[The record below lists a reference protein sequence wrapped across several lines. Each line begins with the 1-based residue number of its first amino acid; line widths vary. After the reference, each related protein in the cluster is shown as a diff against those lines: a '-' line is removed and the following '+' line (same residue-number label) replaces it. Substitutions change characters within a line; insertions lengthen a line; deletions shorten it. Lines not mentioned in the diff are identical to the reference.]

1 MADYDDLPEG
11 PQVVPGQ
18 VIIKL
23 TQTAQRQM
31 TAAVPTGP
39 MRGMTAD
46 APCELGVDTIDK
58 VLKKCKARTINRLHG
73 PIPTST
79 LSNAAT
85 AEVAGDLVGTMRVR
99 YDSGDDPEQV
109 AKDLKKAAGVT
120 DASAEYYRFSSA
132 TPNDPDFG
140 QLWGMQA
147 INAPAAWDRTT
158 GCSNVVVGVLDT
170 GVDLNHPDL
179 APNLVQGRDMVDLPG
194 ATPPPGFHF
203 EGDNVGRDSIPQ
215 DEVGHGT
222 HVAGTIGAVGNNGT
236 GVVGV
241 CWSVKLMPV
250 KVLTRIV
257 NNTDPL
263 DVRGTGSSADVAA
276 GIRWAVD
283 NGAHILNLSLGSLSS
298 TFVERDAVAY
308 AVSRGVLVVA
318 AMGNHEQRN
327 PGAPSYPAAYPNVL
341 SVGAVNQAKQRAPFS
356 VRGPHIDVVA
366 PGVGIRS
373 TDWDDTYSSKSGTSM
388 ATPHVAG
395 LAALMKCCKSS
406 LTADQIADII
416 RQTAEPL
423 RDNPGDPVPND
434 SYGAGLIDA
443 QKAINRACPRFTLPP
458 CRPCIIPP
466 PPCRPC
472 IIPPPPPPCRP
483 CLPPPP
489 CRPCLP
495 PPPCVACLPP
505 PPPPPPCIACPPCG
519 PCIRR
524 GSAEEAASGSAQ
536 ASAAGSGDAASPTFT
551 PPPCPPC
558 VGPCQPCLPPP
569 PPPCQPCLP
578 PPPPCRPCLPPP
590 PCFPCRPCLPPPPP
604 PPPPCFPC
612 RPCVPPPPPPC
623 FFASPGQSSE
633 TGAYGDPS
641 AGYGD
646 AGWAGDW
653 SGYDWSGYD
662 WSGYGDGS
670 GYDWSAYGYADPYA
684 GWYDDG
690 EGGSQ

>member
-1 MADYDDLPEG
+1 MANYDDLPDG
-11 PQVVPGQ
+11 PQAIPGQ

-73 PIPTST
+73 PIPSST

-99 YDSGDDPEQV
+99 YDSTDDPEQV

-158 GCSNVVVGVLDT
+158 GCNNVVVAVLDT

-241 CWSVKLMPV
+241 CWQVKLMPV
-250 KVLTRIV
+250 KVLTRLV
-257 NNTDPL
+257 SNTNPL

-283 NGAHILNLSLGSLSS
+283 NGADILNLSLGSLSS
-298 TFVERDAVAY
+298 TFVEQDAVAY
-308 AVSRGVLVVA
+308 AVSKGVLVVA
-318 AMGNHEQRN
+318 AMGNHENTN

-341 SVGAVNQAKQRAPFS
+341 SVGAVNQAKQRASFS
-356 VRGPHIDVVA
+356 VTGSHIDVVA

-423 RDNPGDPVPND
+423 RDNPGDPVPNNQ
-434 SYGAGLIDA
+434 YGAGLIDA
-443 QKAINRACPRFTLPP
+443 EKAINRACPKFTPAPCIPP

-472 IIPPPPPPCRP
+472 IIPPPP
-483 CLPPPP
+483 

-495 PPPCVACLPP
+495 PPPCVGCL
-505 PPPPPPCIACPPCG
+505 PPPPPCIACPPCG

-524 GSAEEAASGSAQ
+524 GSAEEAGTGSAG
-536 ASAAGSGDAASPTFT
+536 ASASETGASPSFT

-558 VGPCQPCLPPP
+558 VGPCRPCLPPP
-569 PPPCQPCLP
+569 PPPCRPCLP
-578 PPPPCRPCLPPP
+578 PPP

-604 PPPPCFPC
+604 PPPCFPC
-612 RPCVPPPPPPC
+612 RPCLPPPPPPC
-623 FFASPGQSSE
+623 FFANPGE
-633 TGAYGDPS
+633 TAQGTGDQPT
-641 AGYGD
+641 GYEGD
-646 AGWAGDW
+646 ASGGWAGYDGMSQDW

-662 WSGYGDGS
+662 WSGYGG
-670 GYDWSAYGYADPYA
+670 SAYDPSDPYA
-684 GWYDDG
+684 AWYGYGD
-690 EGGSQ
+690 GGSS